1 MVRLFVEDSAAIPD
15 LVGLDQFTNYSVQM
29 ALVDS
34 SNQTCLF
41 GDPVFAMTGECVCVC
56 MWVCVCKANM
66 KEMKVGGKETLYL
79 HQQMLITELHS

>member
-41 GDPVFAMTGECVCVC
+41 GDPVFAMTGENVCVCVC
-56 MWVCVCKANM
+56 VCIQGSCLS
-66 KEMKVGGKETLYL
+66 GGGGGGGEGLWCRWAD
-79 HQQMLITELHS
+79 S

>member
-41 GDPVFAMTGECVCVC
+41 GDPVFAMTGEGVCICVAHVC
-56 MWVCVCKANM
+56 GMRSKHEGNNNFQLA
-66 KEMKVGGKETLYL
+66 K
-79 HQQMLITELHS
+79 LITELHN

>member
-34 SNQTCLF
+34 RNQTCLF

-56 MWVCVCKANM
+56 VYVCVC
-66 KEMKVGGKETLYL
+66 VKET
-79 HQQMLITELHS
+79 